1 MKSAS
6 LETNFASANAIS
18 DCSVVM
24 VHLTQYL
31 FSTYHHLHNQ
41 CYKIRKK
48 VATKMCVIMVIIP

>member
-6 LETNFASANAIS
+6 LETTFASANAIS

-31 FSTYHHLHNQ
+31 FLLSTYHHLHNQ

-48 VATKMCVIMVIIP
+48 VATNMCVIIT